1 MERWSWLKS
10 VWRNLFSRSKVER
23 DLDDEV
29 GSYVEMAVEE
39 KIAAG
44 VPPSEAR
51 RAILAEFGGTERLKG
66 SVRDVRAGS
75 SIESLLQDVLYGIRG
90 LRKNPGFVAVVGFS
104 LALGIGANST
114 IFSVLNTLLYRPLP
128 YRHPDRLVA
137 IWQTEMNHPDWRVPP
152 PIAELNDWKQQNHVF
167 EDIALTSQ
175 TQTSSISGLGAPEPI
190 RLQYVT
196 PTFFHVLQV
205 KPILGR
211 VFIQGDLHDKDQTI
225 VLSYAYWKRRFHS
238 DPDVLGRVFTI
249 QGVTSTVVG
258 VMPAGFAPFY
268 GDRIDLW
275 WPINP
280 FGARYVHRID
290 HWLMPVA
297 RLKPGIS
304 IEQAQ
309 RQMDVIASRLAN
321 AYPETN
327 KGVDDVVVPLQQQ
340 LFGRIGRTL
349 YPLFGAVAFVLL
361 IACVNVV
368 NLLQSRTETRRKE
381 FALRATLGAGRGR
394 LVRQLLTE
402 SGLLALM
409 GGALGVALTFGGIAL
424 FRALAGDFPNAANI
438 RVDSRVLLFTL
449 GVSVA
454 TAFLVG
460 LAPAIYASRPDLNL
474 ALQEGDRRTAT
485 ASRGYTRRLLAISEV
500 ALAMVL
506 LVGAG
511 LMINTVLH
519 LQQVN
524 PGFNA
529 RNVTT
534 MEIQLPAGGKYLAP
548 VPGQDM
554 GGISPRVPAFYQQ
567 LLEKVSAFPGVQSV
581 GIASAL
587 PTRAFQGYSFSI
599 VGHAPPPAGQRPG
612 AGSNVVSPGFFHVL
626 QIPLLRGRYLDEHD
640 TQNSPWSVVINQ
652 AFARRYFPNENP
664 LGQQLLLRYGSFDID
679 EAHPR
684 QIVGVVGNI
693 KQNAPQ
699 DQAEPFVYVSYLQQA
714 QILPGGWVESLLHQ
728 TLVLRTAP
736 ELARQ
741 QGDLAAEVKNAV
753 AGLDAD
759 QPVTDVMSMQDVLG
773 ESISGSRF
781 YMRLLA
787 IFAAIAA
794 LLAAIGIY
802 GVMSYFV
809 SERTHEIGIRLAMGA
824 RRWDVLALVGKLGLQ
839 LTLIGVAIGAVLAL
853 GLAHLI
859 AGMLFGVKP
868 DDPITY
874 VAVAAGLIA
883 VALLACFVPARR
895 ASTVDPMVALRWE

>member
-1 MERWSWLKS
+1 M
-10 VWRNLFSRSKVER
+10 WRNLFSRSKVER

-44 VPPSEAR
+44 VLPPVR
-51 RAILAEFGGTERLKG
+51 LAAQHWRSFGGTEHLKG

-75 SIESLLQDVLYGIRG
+75 SVESLLQDVLYGIRG
-90 LRKNPGFVAVVGFS
+90 LRKNPGFVAVVVFS

-128 YRHPDRLVA
+128 YRHPERLVV
-137 IWQTEMNHPDWRVPP
+137 IWQTEMDHPDWRVPP

-175 TQTSSISGLGAPEPI
+175 TETSNISGLGAPEPI

-211 VFIQGDLHDKDQTI
+211 AFIQGDLHDKDQTI

-238 DPDVLGRVFTI
+238 DPNVLGRVFTI
-249 QGVTSTVVG
+249 QGATSTVVG
-258 VMPAGFAPFY
+258 VMPAGFAPFF

-280 FGARYVHRID
+280 LGARYVHRID

-309 RQMDVIASRLAN
+309 KQMDVIASRLAN
-321 AYPETN
+321 AYPATN

-340 LFGRIGRTL
+340 LFGRIGKTL

-409 GGALGVALTFGGIAL
+409 GGTLGVALTFGGIAL

-449 GVSVA
+449 GMSVA

-485 ASRGYTRRLLAISEV
+485 ASRGYARRLLAISEV

-519 LQQVN
+519 LQQIN

-529 RNVTT
+529 KNVTT
-534 MEIQLPAGGKYLAP
+534 MEIQLPAGGIFWRTCPARTW
-548 VPGQDM
+548 GA
-554 GGISPRVPAFYQQ
+554 SRRVHPP
-567 LLEKVSAFPGVQSV
+567 STS
-581 GIASAL
+581 
-587 PTRAFQGYSFSI
+587 SFSI
-599 VGHAPPPAGQRPG
+599 KFRRF
-612 AGSNVVSPGFFHVL
+612 PGFS
-626 QIPLLRGRYLDEHD
+626 R
-640 TQNSPWSVVINQ
+640 S
-652 AFARRYFPNENP
+652 
-664 LGQQLLLRYGSFDID
+664 
-679 EAHPR
+679 
-684 QIVGVVGNI
+684 
-693 KQNAPQ
+693 
-699 DQAEPFVYVSYLQQA
+699 
-714 QILPGGWVESLLHQ
+714 
-728 TLVLRTAP
+728 
-736 ELARQ
+736 
-741 QGDLAAEVKNAV
+741 
-753 AGLDAD
+753 GL
-759 QPVTDVMSMQDVLG
+759 
-773 ESISGSRF
+773 
-781 YMRLLA
+781 
-787 IFAAIAA
+787 
-794 LLAAIGIY
+794 
-802 GVMSYFV
+802 
-809 SERTHEIGIRLAMGA
+809 
-824 RRWDVLALVGKLGLQ
+824 
-839 LTLIGVAIGAVLAL
+839 
-853 GLAHLI
+853 
-859 AGMLFGVKP
+859 
-868 DDPITY
+868 
-874 VAVAAGLIA
+874 
-883 VALLACFVPARR
+883 PARCLPAAFR
-895 ASTVDPMVALRWE
+895 NTAFRLWAMRRRLPIKGHGLGRIS